1 MSLKLDEHDK
11 NEIISQLAADLQF
24 LSGKLLGLDC
34 RKDSEQYAE
43 FAQAKR
49 VTIKSLIEL
58 GAFDES

>member
-1 MSLKLDEHDK
+1 MVKLDEHDK
-11 NEIISQLAADLQF
+11 DEIIGQLAADLQF
-24 LSGKLLGLDC
+24 LSGKLLSLDC

-58 GAFDES
+58 GAFDGD